1 MKNIFTCCLIFFLS
15 NSLYSQTTE
24 FAPVGARWWYDQVQA
39 FEPQNSYWL
48 YESKKDTM
56 YDGKIFRKILR
67 SEISSTGETLYNAD
81 PVFIY
86 QEDEKLYITFD
97 VTDTAMEYFDFTAEP
112 GDTIRTIA
120 LYDINEYAISIVDSI
135 KTVNLLGIDITAYYL
150 HNAELSGEYLVG
162 FTSVF
167 YETIGSTAYFFPWDG
182 LVDPPEGGL
191 LRCYEDDSIGL
202 IKFSEAETC
211 EFIVST
217 DEYISS
223 SFNVFPNPV
232 TDKLSLSGTSD
243 EDLHIELID
252 ITGKQIIINFEH
264 TNSGNVVA
272 DISAIS
278 PGVYFVT
285 MYSENRIIGTQKIC
299 KL

>member
-1 MKNIFTCCLIFFLS
+1 MKNIFTCYLIFFLS
-15 NSLYSQTTE
+15 NSLFSQTTE
-24 FAPVGARWWYDQVQA
+24 FAPVGAKWWYNQTQA
-39 FEPQNSYWL
+39 FEPQNSYWI
-48 YESKKDTM
+48 YESEKDTIH
-56 YDGKIFRKILR
+56 DGKIFRKILR
-67 SEISSTGETLYNAD
+67 SEISSTDETLYDAD
-81 PVFIY
+81 PVFLY
-86 QEDEKLYITFD
+86 QEDEKLYITYD
-97 VTDTAMEYFDFTAEP
+97 VTDTTLEYFDFTAEP

-135 KTVNLLGIDITAYYL
+135 KTVNLSGIDFKAYYL
-150 HNAELSGEYLVG
+150 HDAELSDRYLFN

-167 YETIGSTAYFFPWDG
+167 YETIGSAAYFFPQSG
-182 LVDPPEGGL
+182 IVDPPEGGP

-202 IKFSEAETC
+202 IKYTDAETC
-211 EFIVST
+211 EYIVST
-217 DEYISS
+217 DEYISP

-232 TDKLSLSGTSD
+232 SDKMYLYGIGD
-243 EDLHIELID
+243 EDVYFVFSD
-252 ITGKQIIINFEH
+252 ITGKHILINFEY

-272 DISAIS
+272 DVSAIS